1 MIYHDIRGRLWLA
14 GVNDS
19 SVDPIKEG
27 RCDWLIYR
35 ARASHFKRLPR
46 LQAGDRRHHMS
57 ISCRFDVHVQ
67 DKTRWLWRENEK
79 YNIFIYIGQ
88 WEILCIYKI
97 NEKLLVFEFVWRK
110 GSPGWFHFLELATGG
125 GPFFFSKGGLTCC
138 QGGGHFDLLWGLAI
152 NLFMGIPHEY
162 FHRI

>member
-1 MIYHDIRGRLWLA
+1 MA

-35 ARASHFKRLPR
+35 ARASHFKRLPQ

-88 WEILCIYKI
+88 
-97 NEKLLVFEFVWRK
+97 
-110 GSPGWFHFLELATGG
+110 
-125 GPFFFSKGGLTCC
+125 
-138 QGGGHFDLLWGLAI
+138 
-152 NLFMGIPHEY
+152 
-162 FHRI
+162 